1 MKVSLIAIISM
12 GMVLPAL
19 AADPSA
25 ATKAKAKPYVLKT
38 CPVSGEK
45 LGGMG
50 DPYAFEH
57 DGRQIKL
64 CCDGCLKDFKK
75 NAAKYIKQIEAA
87 EKKEAKK

>member
-1 MKVSLIAIISM
+1 MSLIAILST
-12 GMVLPAL
+12 GMVLSAL
-19 AADPSA
+19 AAEPSTPTK
-25 ATKAKAKPYVLKT
+25 TKAKQYVLKT

-45 LGGMG
+45 LGDMG
-50 DPYAFEH
+50 DPYTFEQ

-75 NAAKYIKQIEAA
+75 NPSKFIKQIEAA